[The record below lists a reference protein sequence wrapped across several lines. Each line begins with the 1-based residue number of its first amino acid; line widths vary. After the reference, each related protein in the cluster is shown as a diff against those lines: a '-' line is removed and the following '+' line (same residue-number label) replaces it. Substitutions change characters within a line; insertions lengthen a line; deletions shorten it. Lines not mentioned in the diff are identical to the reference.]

1 MLCAKMMHKP
11 QRPCFQTCVH
21 SHHSLCCCSSCVTD
35 TGACC
40 GLEPLKSLQEQWF
53 KRRTETVCPLGGATE
68 IATRRSVPRVA
79 QRSTATVRCV
89 PWVAQRRLRPCGVSP
104 GWRNGDCD
112 QAECPTGGAA
122 EYCDREECS
131 RAAQRSLRSRVVCD
145 EPLRCRLANAFYRR
159 WSLTSLLGPGSDDT
173 GNRLLR

>member
-1 MLCAKMMHKP
+1 M
-11 QRPCFQTCVH
+11 
-21 SHHSLCCCSSCVTD
+21 
-35 TGACC
+35 
-40 GLEPLKSLQEQWF
+40 
-53 KRRTETVCPLGGATE
+53 GGATE
-68 IATRRSVPRVA
+68 IAT
-79 QRSTATVRCV
+79 VRCV
-89 PWVAQRRLRPCGVSP
+89 PRVAQRRLRPGGVSP

-112 QAECPTGGAA
+112 QAVCPTGGAA

>member
-1 MLCAKMMHKP
+1 MSVEEWLQSVTSGPVALQMKDMLFAQQHVDCE
-11 QRPCFQTCVH
+11 V
-21 SHHSLCCCSSCVTD
+21 CST
-35 TGACC
+35 
-40 GLEPLKSLQEQWF
+40 
-53 KRRTETVCPLGGATE
+53 GGATE
-68 IATRRSVPRVA
+68 I
-79 QRSTATVRCV
+79 ATVRCV
-89 PWVAQRRLRPCGVSP
+89 PWVAQRRLRPGGVFHGWRNGVLRPGGVFP